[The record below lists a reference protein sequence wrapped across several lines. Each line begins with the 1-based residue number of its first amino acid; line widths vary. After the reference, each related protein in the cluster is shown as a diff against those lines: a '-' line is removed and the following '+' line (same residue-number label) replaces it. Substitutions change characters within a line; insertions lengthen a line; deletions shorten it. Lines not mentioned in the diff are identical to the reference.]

1 MKKFIFCF
9 YFFLISVIIIGQ
21 TGVPRKI
28 NYQGVARD
36 ANGNPITNQTIGL
49 QFKISTAANSNFYN
63 ETQPAVQT
71 NSFGLF
77 STKIGEIVPLP
88 VTGWESLPV
97 ILTVSINDGNGFTTL
112 PSQTL
117 ASVPYALYALSAGN
131 ALPLGI
137 RDGQTLRWDSIAQVW
152 KKSDNLTN
160 DDIRV
165 GVGLFPNTIKSK
177 MHVSTFNSADS
188 SAFAAVHFNATD
200 KQAGIKAFAIGSTNS
215 NTVNPYNT
223 AIYGS
228 QNASSN
234 NGTGYG
240 VGSFNYGT
248 SNGTGVGVSG
258 IGNSKTT
265 TGIAVGVYGST
276 DPNSLSTNRYAAVF
290 DKGGVFVTDSLIL
303 GQGTNV
309 GTAGD
314 VLTRTSTGRAKWQTP
329 GTLFSPFTVSANFV
343 HLIPGNANSKVVIG
357 NTTPTLFGYGSK
369 LTVYNPVGSN
379 DTALS
384 VFQYTNS
391 HAINARSFGTGFA
404 VNAVNSNAATNAYAG
419 FFEGG
424 LISKGKNSLPT
435 SFALLVKDGV
445 NTDLFSVRNDGRVG
459 IGTINQTENL
469 QVQSPGSTSLSILSN
484 SASTANL
491 FFGDQAQHSKGSIQY
506 DNSNNTMNI
515 GSNLTPNRIFI
526 ANNGNIGLKTNNPA
540 GYDLSIF
547 SPGSSTSIR
556 LNNSTTAGIGFVL
569 NNNNVASNLISY
581 DNTPLHFGTNG
592 QNFMTGFPNGNVGIG
607 TLSPAVNSRLTI
619 KDGHFQSQQ
628 TIAPT
633 IAGSNNATATFWNG
647 NPTDVTGI
655 IQISMGAV
663 TLPGAQATVSFNKV
677 YNSIPTVILTPVVN
691 HYGAIAV
698 ANSQVYVVASPSGF
712 TINFNA
718 AYPFTATTMYFN
730 YMVIEG
736 N

>member
-1 MKKFIFCF
+1 MKKVLFTVLTLFA
-9 YFFLISVIIIGQ
+9 LVIRAQVPQ
-21 TGVPRKI
+21 TI
-28 NYQGVARD
+28 NYQGVVRD
-36 ANGNPITNQTIGL
+36 ASGNPITNSTVGL
-49 QFKISTAANSNFYN
+49 QFKITTSSNNNFFNEVQNS
-63 ETQPAVQT
+63 VLT
-71 NSFGLF
+71 NSLGLF
-77 STKIGEIVPLP
+77 STKIGLINPLP
-88 VTGWESLPV
+88 ISGWENLPAV
-97 ILTVSINDGNGFTTL
+97 LQVSVNINNNGFNSLGT
-112 PSQTL
+112 QTL
-117 ASVPYALYALSAGN
+117 ASVPYALYALSSGN
-131 ALPLGI
+131 TLPVGV
-137 RDGQTLRWDSIAQVW
+137 RDGQTLRWDSTAQVW
-152 KKSDNLTN
+152 KKSNNLTN

-165 GVGLFPNTIKSK
+165 GVGLFPNEIKSK
-177 MHVSTFNSADS
+177 MHVSTFNNNDS

-200 KQAGIKAFAIGSTNS
+200 KQAGVKAFAIGSTNS
-215 NTVNPYNT
+215 NTLNPYNT

-228 QNASSN
+228 QNAADNS
-234 NGTGYG
+234 GAGYSI
-240 VGSFNYGT
+240 GSLNYGT
-248 SNGTGVGVSG
+248 SNGTGVGVAAF
-258 IGNSKTT
+258 GNSKTAGGSAI
-265 TGIAVGVYGST
+265 GIYATT
-276 DPNSLSTNRYAAVF
+276 DPNSLGTKRFAAIF
-290 DKGGVFVTDSLIL
+290 DKGGVLISDSLML
-303 GQGTNV
+303 
-309 GTAGD
+309 GTATNTGVVGD

-329 GTLFSPFTVSANFV
+329 GSFFSPFTVSANFV
-343 HLIPGNANSKVVIG
+343 HLISGNANSKVVIG
-357 NTTPTLFGYGSK
+357 NTTPALFGYGSK
-369 LTVYNPVGSN
+369 LTVYNPTGSN

-384 VFQYTNS
+384 VFQNTTA
-391 HAINARSFGTGFA
+391 HAIYSINKNAS
-404 VNAVNSNAATNAYAG
+404 VSSYAG
-419 FFEGG
+419 FFDGG
-424 LISKGKNSLPT
+424 LVSKGKNSLPT
-435 SFALLVKDGV
+435 SFSFLVKDGV

-459 IGTINQTENL
+459 VGTTNQTENL
-469 QVQSPGSTSLSILSN
+469 QVQSATSTSLSILSN
-484 SASTANL
+484 SAATANL
-491 FFGDQAQHSKGSIQY
+491 FFGDQAQHTKGSIQY
-506 DNSNNTMNI
+506 DNSNNTMSI

-526 ANNGNIGLKTNNPA
+526 ANNGNVGLKTNNPA

-556 LNNSTTAGIGFVL
+556 LNNSTTVGIGLVL
-569 NNNNVASNLISY
+569 NNNNVGSNLISY
-581 DNTPLHFGTNG
+581 DNTPLHFGTNSI
-592 QNFMTGFPNGNVGIG
+592 NFMTGFPNGNVGIG

-691 HYGAIAV
+691 HYGAVAV